1 MELDTSTPSEEEL
14 VQLAL
19 DTLPRNNQRAHKLL
33 QMWNGEELD
42 LKYVH
47 GHMITDDLTCVV
59 SRCAL
64 SAPHIHLEG
73 VNQQID
79 QGDIRDVKVDWI
91 NQVAYRTHCPARTET
106 IEQHAPSY
114 NECPICGHDETFSRN
129 CSKCGMRLGP

>member
-1 MELDTSTPSEEEL
+1 MELDTNAPSEEEL

-19 DTLPRNNQRAHKLL
+19 GTLPKNQERAHKLL

-42 LKYVH
+42 VEYVN

-64 SAPHIHLEG
+64 SAPHVHLED
-73 VNQQID
+73 VD
-79 QGDIRDVKVDWI
+79 QEINEEDVQDVQVDWI
-91 NQVAYRTHCPARTET
+91 NQVAYRTHCPVRTET
-106 IEQHAPSY
+106 IEQHAPFY
-114 NECPICGHDETFSRN
+114 DECPICGHHETFSRN